1 MWQKIRKSIL
11 GRIQCAERN
20 PIVYNVREYT
30 QNERIRSYVK
40 TIVAPFEYLRTVF
53 RRRISVNGREGLAFV
68 LIAKNE
74 APYIEEWIKF
84 HHKQGV
90 SHFFIYDNESED
102 NLREVL
108 TPYIERGL
116 VTYRLLKGRRRQ
128 IDAYNKAIHTYGRKF
143 RYMAFLDADEFV
155 FVRDENYRDRGFNL
169 YDFVDDFMK
178 SHENA
183 GGLAVHWLVFGSSG
197 HKTKPKG
204 GVLENYTM
212 STEQEFENNRF
223 VKTICDPLKVRFFVD
238 DPHYPIYFR
247 GFFNL
252 DENGEKVQGSVS
264 KKITFD
270 KVRINHYF
278 TKSLEEY
285 ILKKNRGKADRDGL
299 RSMEDFYENDQN
311 ILHDTE
317 ILSHM

>member
-155 FVRDENYRDRGFNL
+155 FVR
-169 YDFVDDFMK
+169 
-178 SHENA
+178 
-183 GGLAVHWLVFGSSG
+183 
-197 HKTKPKG
+197 
-204 GVLENYTM
+204 
-212 STEQEFENNRF
+212 
-223 VKTICDPLKVRFFVD
+223 
-238 DPHYPIYFR
+238 
-247 GFFNL
+247 
-252 DENGEKVQGSVS
+252 
-264 KKITFD
+264 
-270 KVRINHYF
+270 
-278 TKSLEEY
+278 
-285 ILKKNRGKADRDGL
+285 
-299 RSMEDFYENDQN
+299 
-311 ILHDTE
+311 
-317 ILSHM
+317 